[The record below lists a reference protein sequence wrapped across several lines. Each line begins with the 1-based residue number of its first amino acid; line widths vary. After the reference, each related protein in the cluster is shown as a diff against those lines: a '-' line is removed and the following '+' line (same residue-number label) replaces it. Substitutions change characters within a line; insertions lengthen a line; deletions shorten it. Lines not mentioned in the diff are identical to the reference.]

1 MKLQYKI
8 VNKDNLQQSSIL
20 AALYQ
25 TTMDSVYEY
34 GVNVVE
40 GRGLIYTTKQNPNEI
55 INLININLAKY
66 DIPELDEGICQL
78 IRDYGTLVYYDAEN
92 GVTRSIMW
100 APGSYRIPA
109 LDNLALDILALPS
122 LSVPAN
128 PTWDICINKVVPSK
142 YIRMGK
148 LYQFVN
154 HKKSL
159 FLLKK
164 KLQMWID
171 RSEMSLEPADVVTL
185 WNLNVAHAIRK
196 ITKSRLD
203 PK

>member
-8 VNKDNLQQSSIL
+8 VNKDNLPQSSIL

-40 GRGLIYTTKQNPNEI
+40 GRGLIYTTNQNPNEI
-55 INLININLAKY
+55 IDLININLAKY

-92 GVTRSIMW
+92 EITRSIMW

-109 LDNLALDILALPS
+109 LDNLALEILALPS
-122 LSVPAN
+122 LSVPVT
-128 PTWDICINKVVPSK
+128 PTWDICINKE
-142 YIRMGK
+142 IGR
-148 LYQFVN
+148 
-154 HKKSL
+154 
-159 FLLKK
+159 
-164 KLQMWID
+164 
-171 RSEMSLEPADVVTL
+171 
-185 WNLNVAHAIRK
+185 AHV
-196 ITKSRLD
+196 
-203 PK
+203 